1 MSCVCAFVSRVCL
14 CLLLDVWGRGLFWGS
29 FLCSVLV
36 CASTWYAWSSA
47 CTYRSFLCVR
57 VSASGDVISGVC
69 VVPDRSSLAES
80 VSYLISSDKILF
92 LMFVFCL
99 SVVFLVLLLCVGRIR

>member
-1 MSCVCAFVSRVCL
+1 MGSWFVLGFVPLFRVGLCFNVVCL
-14 CLLLDVWGRGLFWGS
+14 VFCV
-29 FLCSVLV
+29 
-36 CASTWYAWSSA
+36 
-47 CTYRSFLCVR
+47 YRSFLCVR